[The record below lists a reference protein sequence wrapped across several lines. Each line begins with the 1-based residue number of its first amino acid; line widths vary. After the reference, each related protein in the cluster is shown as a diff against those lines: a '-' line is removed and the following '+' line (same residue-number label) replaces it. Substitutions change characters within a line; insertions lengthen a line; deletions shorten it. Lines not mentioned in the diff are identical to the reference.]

1 MNTKYVVPA
10 VTKHQGQKAALQDCA
25 ATIPHKKDALE
36 ACSAF
41 ASRIPHLE
49 LVH

>member
-10 VTKHQGQKAALQDCA
+10 VTQLQGQNAALQYCA
-25 ATIPHKKDALE
+25 ATIPHTKDALE

-49 LVH
+49 LAH